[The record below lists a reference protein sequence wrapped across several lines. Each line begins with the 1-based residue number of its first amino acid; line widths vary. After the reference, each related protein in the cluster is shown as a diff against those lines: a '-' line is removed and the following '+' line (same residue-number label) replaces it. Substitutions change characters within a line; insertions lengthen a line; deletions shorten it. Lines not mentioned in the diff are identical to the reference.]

1 MDVFDVLDILNHF
14 AIITN
19 VITLDRSYV
28 KTQDL
33 TEMKYAATQNEY
45 GYNLMAPSAVVN
57 CLVQLLTNP
66 GSPEEAYKM
75 NTALKTLDVK
85 KNGNSEKFYELLE
98 EVLSRRLLFQNMAQI
113 YSPRIEEVKTNK
125 ELIIILV
132 NNKLIDMTHFEE
144 LAGSSD
150 TELRIAHYIIHNINS
165 YRKLGCFA
173 YLSGSWSRDSNMVEQ
188 VLEIQFE
195 IECFQMARLEDLI
208 NQDEKRKA
216 CLIY

>member
-1 MDVFDVLDILNHF
+1 MGVFDVLDILNHF

-19 VITLDRSYV
+19 VITLDRSYL

-75 NTALKTLDVK
+75 NTALKTLDIK

-98 EVLSRRLLFQNMAQI
+98 EALSRTLLFQKMAQI
-113 YSPRIEEVKTNK
+113 YSPLTEEVKTNK
-125 ELIIILV
+125 ELIRPIILV
-132 NNKLIDMTHFEE
+132 NNKLIDMTHLEE

-150 TELRIAHYIIHNINS
+150 TELRIAHYIIHNLLTGTANS
-165 YRKLGCFA
+165 DVLPTFVGAGAVILTWWNKFWKFSLK
-173 YLSGSWSRDSNMVEQ
+173 SNASKW
-188 VLEIQFE
+188 L
-195 IECFQMARLEDLI
+195 DWK
-208 NQDEKRKA
+208 N
-216 CLIY
+216 

>member
-1 MDVFDVLDILNHF
+1 MGVFDALDILKHF

-19 VITLDRSYV
+19 VITLDRSYL
-28 KTQDL
+28 KTHDL

-45 GYNLMAPSAVVN
+45 GYNLMVPSAVVN

-66 GSPEEAYKM
+66 GSPEEANKM
-75 NTALKTLDVK
+75 NTALKSIDVK
-85 KNGNSEKFYELLE
+85 KNRNSERFYELLE
-98 EVLSRRLLFQNMAQI
+98 EVLSRLLFQKMAQI
-113 YSPRIEEVKTNK
+113 YSPLIEEVKTNK

-132 NNKLIDMTHFEE
+132 NNKLINMTHLEE

-150 TELRIAHYIIHNINS
+150 TEVRIAHYIIHSINS
-165 YRKLGCFA
+165 YRKLRRFA
-173 YLSGSWSRDSNMVEQ
+173 NLCSNWCRDTNLVEQ

-195 IECFQMARLEDLI
+195 IECFQIARLDDLL
-208 NQDEKRKA
+208 NQDEKRKS